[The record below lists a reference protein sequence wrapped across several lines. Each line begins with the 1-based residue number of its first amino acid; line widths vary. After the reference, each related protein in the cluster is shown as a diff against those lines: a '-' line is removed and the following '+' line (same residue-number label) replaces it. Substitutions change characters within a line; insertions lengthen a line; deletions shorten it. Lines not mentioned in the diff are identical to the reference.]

1 MHRFYFVHVSL
12 LFLFATWPIP
22 ILTFRFPT
30 YNLILSAQYFKN
42 IFKLVNLKTT
52 RSNNE
57 NKLFLYPVYVNPR
70 YINEYFISNIVLL
83 LFQTFKNIVYDFSKR
98 KEKSSIKIYVI
109 DNNTSRVRLELNKL
123 TSPSIHFQAPSIINS
138 TKIKFAH
145 CRNNASRNCS
155 KMSIPLTCEQ
165 NNT

>member
-57 NKLFLYPVYVNPR
+57 NKLFLYPVYVNQR

-109 DNNTSRVRLELNKL
+109 DNNTSRVRLG
-123 TSPSIHFQAPSIINS
+123 
-138 TKIKFAH
+138 
-145 CRNNASRNCS
+145 
-155 KMSIPLTCEQ
+155 
-165 NNT
+165 